1 MKSRMLSCLYISCSP
16 VGSEGMTG
24 SVENGET
31 PAATECQSLDLGTTH
46 RLGPGK
52 VSIGTRKR
60 VRQKEE
66 GVHPSRPQSHVRVL
80 SPGSTQ
86 GNDKLQWIEKH

>member
-1 MKSRMLSCLYISCSP
+1 MKSRILSCLYISCSP
-16 VGSEGMTG
+16 GGSEGTPG
-24 SVENGET
+24 SVENGEMA
-31 PAATECQSLDLGTTH
+31 AATGCQSLDLGTTH

-66 GVHPSRPQSHVRVL
+66 GVHPSRPQSQARVV
-80 SPGSTQ
+80 SPGSNQ
-86 GNDKLQWIEKH
+86 GNDKLQWMEKH